1 MTVSHPDNEKIL
13 DFFSKQISIFIRGE
27 KTAKGN
33 AIKENQNCGSGASI
47 TDTISH
53 IMINIKML
61 MSTRYCV
68 THVSKTR
75 RHFCVLTPRRHKK
88 EIRTVSGFIFIHSFI
103 RSFNRQPGRRRRV
116 KKMKRAGGRRW
127 RREMKKG
134 GKREE
139 DEDEGGNEAED

>member
-1 MTVSHPDNEKIL
+1 M
-13 DFFSKQISIFIRGE
+13 
-27 KTAKGN
+27 
-33 AIKENQNCGSGASI
+33 
-47 TDTISH
+47 ISH

-88 EIRTVSGFIFIHSFI
+88 EIRTVSDFIFIHSFI
-103 RSFNRQPGRRRRV
+103 RSFIQQAAWEEEEEGRRV

-134 GKREE
+134 GRERRMRTRGE
-139 DEDEGGNEAED
+139 

>member
-1 MTVSHPDNEKIL
+1 M
-13 DFFSKQISIFIRGE
+13 
-27 KTAKGN
+27 
-33 AIKENQNCGSGASI
+33 
-47 TDTISH
+47 ISH

-88 EIRTVSGFIFIHSFI
+88 EIRTVSDFIFIHSFI
-103 RSFNRQPGRRRRV
+103 RSFNRQPGRRRRRRRV
-116 KKMKRAGGRRW
+116 KKMKREGGRRW

-139 DEDEGGNEAED
+139 DEDEGGMKLKIRREGGERGRKKKVRRGGGKGLK

>member
-1 MTVSHPDNEKIL
+1 M
-13 DFFSKQISIFIRGE
+13 
-27 KTAKGN
+27 
-33 AIKENQNCGSGASI
+33 
-47 TDTISH
+47 ISH

-88 EIRTVSGFIFIHSFI
+88 EIRTVSDFIFIHSFI
-103 RSFNRQPGRRRRV
+103 RSFNRQPGRRRRRV

-139 DEDEGGNEAED
+139 DGRTRGGNEAEDWERGRRKGKKKKVRRGGGKGLK